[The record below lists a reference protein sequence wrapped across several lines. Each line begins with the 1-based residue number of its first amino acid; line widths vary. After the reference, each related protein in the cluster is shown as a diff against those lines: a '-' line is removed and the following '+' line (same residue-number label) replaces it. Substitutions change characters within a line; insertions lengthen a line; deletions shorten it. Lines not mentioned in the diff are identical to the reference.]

1 MVKGAQTALDAGEGG
16 EPEEE
21 GPSLSMG
28 YRSEALC
35 QGSPVAGPFTVDKT
49 ASASKLLSG

>member
-1 MVKGAQTALDAGEGG
+1 M
-16 EPEEE
+16 
-21 GPSLSMG
+21 SMG

-49 ASASKLLSG
+49 ASASKLLSRYGGGGLERETEADSWPLWLG